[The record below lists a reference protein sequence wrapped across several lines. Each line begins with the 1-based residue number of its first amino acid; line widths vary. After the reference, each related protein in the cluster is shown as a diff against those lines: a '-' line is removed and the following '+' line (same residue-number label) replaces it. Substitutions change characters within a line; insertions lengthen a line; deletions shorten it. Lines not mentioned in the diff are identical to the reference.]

1 MAFACRFVCIIF
13 LAAFAPLAGAGTSV
27 SVSIDPQI
35 AGGPVT
41 GRIVV
46 YLISEADAAESRRLQ
61 RASPASGPFFS
72 DPQPMYGFDVTDLVP
87 GIDVLLTD
95 RATSFPVVWSNL
107 PAGTYRAGGAR
118 PGSAGFELESR
129 ARQSVERH
137 RRDRSGGRGGPGVPA
152 GAEPCRRADGS

>member
-107 PAGTYRAGGAR
+107 PAGTYRARRCSTGFGWIRAGVASPAICRATSSRSKWGAR
-118 PGSAGFELESR
+118 R
-129 ARQSVERH
+129 T
-137 RRDRSGGRGGPGVPA
+137 GRTGW
-152 GAEPCRRADGS
+152 C